1 MSAGASRTS
10 TKLERDRLEFV
21 GAILAKFGL
30 RPGEG
35 RRTALLF
42 AYLLAASAV
51 FILGRT
57 VRDTL
62 FLSRYPLTALPWMFV
77 LYGMASAITVVGYSR
92 FADRVARGK
101 LVAISTGLGASTYA
115 ATFVL
120 VHYDVP
126 WIYPVFYV
134 WSEVVAN
141 LLIVQ
146 FWTIANDLHDPRA
159 ARRLFP
165 TIGSA
170 RVLGVVVIGLV
181 SGAIVQVIG
190 TPALLFVLIGLMGV
204 VAVLAWRLAQYPRV
218 EATTVRPRKGPPA
231 RIAGDRYVQILA
243 VMTLLAFAALTIGDY
258 QFKAIARASYQEDEL
273 ARFFSLFYAGTGV
286 TALLL
291 QLFVTPGLLR
301 RFGVGVGLAVMPV
314 VFGAAGAVLPFVPLL
329 AIATVM
335 KFADNGLQYTVH
347 ETSLQ
352 ALYGPF
358 RAEVKARTRA
368 FLDAVIKP
376 LSYGFGGLL
385 LVVLAPRMP
394 VQWLSAITVTL
405 VVGWL
410 VVIPRVRA
418 RYIAA
423 LEQTIGARGASQG
436 GDFVFDAKAT
446 RGLLRVLEHG
456 RPTAVLIAL
465 DQLEGEQSPA
475 FVAVLQRLAT
485 SPVPAVR
492 ASALRRMASVSHADP
507 QTAVRGLDDP
517 DPMVRAS
524 AARATAALLGDDALE
539 HLLQHAHDPSQ
550 DVRIAVVGGLLGH
563 AGVEGA
569 IEGGRVLAELLAS
582 TEPDARIEAAKI
594 LRDLG
599 GAAYRP
605 VRSLL
610 VDPVPEVRRA
620 ALRAA
625 AHVADVRL
633 VPVLVEALNR
643 PATRGRAAAALVA
656 IGEPAVEPLAELLA
670 DPAVL
675 RPIRL
680 VLPRILREIPSRR
693 SYAVLREQARVP
705 DGHIRLRVLAAMSS
719 IRARLAGIRESRAAV
734 HDLVRFEIEAAYRN
748 MAAWQKIRERY
759 DTPLLHA
766 EFDFRRQRAYRRVL
780 RVLELRYDRSGLKL
794 VRNAVDRGS
803 GRANALEVLDTIVEP
818 LLRPLVVPFFDELR
832 DAEKLTRAGS
842 LVPAVPSA
850 EAFLLEQCRHSN
862 PFVVAIAIDALHRAG
877 AKEATEAAVSCVGH
891 VDPLVREIALRTLVA
906 LGQPPPSLCVSDPDP
921 VVARLAR
928 ALLHSTT
935 GGSPIGGSPTARSN
949 MYSTLEKILMLKGTP
964 LFAGVAAED
973 LSSIAR
979 LAEERSFAA
988 GECIVTEGELGDEL
1002 YIIMSGSVA
1011 ITRGGEPVN
1020 TLMPGEAFGEISVLD
1035 AGPRTAT
1042 AAALV
1047 ETEVLAITSE
1057 EFYEILYEQ
1066 AEIAEGVIRMLVK
1079 RLRDASG
1086 GT

>member
-1 MSAGASRTS
+1 MSAASSRTS

-21 GAILAKFGL
+21 GAALEKIGV
-30 RPGEG
+30 RSGEG

-77 LYGMASAITVVGYSR
+77 LYGVASAITVVGYSR
-92 FADRVARGK
+92 FADKVARGK
-101 LVAISTGLGASTYA
+101 LVAISTGLGAATYA

-170 RVLGVVVIGLV
+170 RVLGVVVIGLL
-181 SGAIVQVIG
+181 SGAIVRVIG

-204 VAVLAWRLAQYPRV
+204 VAVLAWRLGQYPRV
-218 EATTVRPRKGPPA
+218 EGTTVRQRKGPPA
-231 RIAGDRYVQILA
+231 RIAGDRYVQVLA

-258 QFKAIARASYQEDEL
+258 QFKAIARASFQEDEL

-314 VFGAAGAVLPFVPLL
+314 VFGVAGAALPFVPVL

-368 FLDAVIKP
+368 FLDAVVKP
-376 LSYGFGGLL
+376 VSYGFGGVL

-418 RYIAA
+418 RYVAA

-446 RGLLRVLEHG
+446 HGLLRVLEHG

-475 FVAVLQRLAT
+475 FAAVLQRLAT

-492 ASALRRMASVSHADP
+492 ASALRRMATVSHADP

-517 DPMVRAS
+517 DPTVRA
-524 AARATAALLGDDALE
+524 AAVRATAALLGDDALE

-550 DVRIAVVGGLLGH
+550 EVRIAVVGGLLGH

-569 IEGGRVLAELLAS
+569 IEGGRALAELLAS
-582 TEPDARIEAAKI
+582 TESDARVEAAKI

-605 VRSLL
+605 VRALL

-633 VPVLVEALNR
+633 LPV
-643 PATRGRAAAALVA
+643 
-656 IGEPAVEPLAELLA
+656 
-670 DPAVL
+670 
-675 RPIRL
+675 
-680 VLPRILREIPSRR
+680 
-693 SYAVLREQARVP
+693 
-705 DGHIRLRVLAAMSS
+705 
-719 IRARLAGIRESRAAV
+719 
-734 HDLVRFEIEAAYRN
+734 
-748 MAAWQKIRERY
+748 
-759 DTPLLHA
+759 
-766 EFDFRRQRAYRRVL
+766 
-780 RVLELRYDRSGLKL
+780 
-794 VRNAVDRGS
+794 
-803 GRANALEVLDTIVEP
+803 
-818 LLRPLVVPFFDELR
+818 
-832 DAEKLTRAGS
+832 
-842 LVPAVPSA
+842 
-850 EAFLLEQCRHSN
+850 
-862 PFVVAIAIDALHRAG
+862 
-877 AKEATEAAVSCVGH
+877 
-891 VDPLVREIALRTLVA
+891 
-906 LGQPPPSLCVSDPDP
+906 
-921 VVARLAR
+921 
-928 ALLHSTT
+928 
-935 GGSPIGGSPTARSN
+935 
-949 MYSTLEKILMLKGTP
+949 
-964 LFAGVAAED
+964 
-973 LSSIAR
+973 
-979 LAEERSFAA
+979 
-988 GECIVTEGELGDEL
+988 
-1002 YIIMSGSVA
+1002 
-1011 ITRGGEPVN
+1011 
-1020 TLMPGEAFGEISVLD
+1020 
-1035 AGPRTAT
+1035 
-1042 AAALV
+1042 
-1047 ETEVLAITSE
+1047 
-1057 EFYEILYEQ
+1057 
-1066 AEIAEGVIRMLVK
+1066 
-1079 RLRDASG
+1079 
-1086 GT
+1086 

>member
-1 MSAGASRTS
+1 VSAASSRTS

-21 GAILAKFGL
+21 GAALEKIGV
-30 RPGEG
+30 RSGEG

-77 LYGMASAITVVGYSR
+77 LYGVASAITVVGYSR
-92 FADRVARGK
+92 FADKVARGK
-101 LVAISTGLGASTYA
+101 LVAISTGLGAATYA

-170 RVLGVVVIGLV
+170 RVLGVVVIGLL
-181 SGAIVQVIG
+181 SGAIVRVIG

-204 VAVLAWRLAQYPRV
+204 VAVLAWRLGQYPRV
-218 EATTVRPRKGPPA
+218 EGTTVRQRKGPPA
-231 RIAGDRYVQILA
+231 RIAGDRYVQVLA

-258 QFKAIARASYQEDEL
+258 QFKAIARASFQEDEL

-314 VFGAAGAVLPFVPLL
+314 VFGVAGAALPFVPVL

-368 FLDAVIKP
+368 FLDAVVKP
-376 LSYGFGGLL
+376 VSYGFGGVL

-418 RYIAA
+418 RYVAA

-446 RGLLRVLEHG
+446 HGLLRVLEHG

-475 FVAVLQRLAT
+475 FAAVLQRLAT

-492 ASALRRMASVSHADP
+492 ASALRRMATVSHADP

-517 DPMVRAS
+517 DPTVRA
-524 AARATAALLGDDALE
+524 AAVRATAALLGDDALE

-550 DVRIAVVGGLLGH
+550 EVRIAVVGGLLGH

-569 IEGGRVLAELLAS
+569 IEGGRALAELLAS
-582 TEPDARIEAAKI
+582 TESDARVEAAKI

-605 VRSLL
+605 VRALL

-633 VPVLVEALNR
+633 LPVLVEALQR

-656 IGEPAVEPLAELLA
+656 IGESAVEPLAELLA
-670 DPAVL
+670 DPSVL

-693 SYAVLREQARVP
+693 TYATLRGYVRVP

-719 IRARLAGIRESRAAV
+719 IRGRLAGVRESRAAV
-734 HDLVRFEIEAAYRN
+734 CDLVRFEIEAAYRN

-794 VRNAVDRGS
+794 VRNAIDRGT
-803 GRANALEVLDTIVEP
+803 GRANALEVLDTMVEP

-832 DAEKLTRAGS
+832 DAEKVARAGS
-842 LVPAVPSA
+842 MVPPVPSA
-850 EAFLLEQCRHSN
+850 EAFLLEQCHHSN

-877 AKEATEAAVSCVGH
+877 ASEAMEAAVSCVGH
-891 VDPLVREIALRTLVA
+891 VDPLVREVALRTLVA
-906 LGQPPPSLCVSDPDP
+906 LGQPPPSLCASDPDP

-928 ALLHSTT
+928 ALLQS
-935 GGSPIGGSPTARSN
+935 TARSN

-988 GECIVTEGELGDEL
+988 GERIVTEGELGDEL

-1011 ITRGGEPVN
+1011 ITRGGEPVS

-1066 AEIAEGVIRMLVK
+1066 TEIAEGVIRMLVK
-1079 RLRDASG
+1079 RLRDAQG